1 MYEPV
6 QTCTRCGAGLTLDD
20 LRAPN
25 CKYCGTVFPHK
36 AQAAQHAELA
46 GQVMNQM
53 MAQQAQIQDQWRAAF
68 GAGPMPPTGPMGP
81 AMGPMGPMGPGM
93 PPPPGAPGSPYASP
107 QAIAAAHMMQ
117 VGQVQQQV
125 ARSVS
130 RTTTIV
136 MIVVGLSIVL
146 TIGGVL
152 ASVLMA
158 R

>member
-1 MYEPV
+1 MFEPV

-36 AQAAQHAELA
+36 AQAAQHAEMA

-53 MAQQAQIQDQWRAAF
+53 MAQQAQIQNQWRAGF
-68 GAGPMPPTGPMGP
+68 GVGPMPPP
-81 AMGPMGPMGPGM
+81 GPMGPMGPPMAM
-93 PPPPGAPGSPYASP
+93 PPPPGAPGSPYANP

-117 VGQVQQQV
+117 MGQVQQQV

-130 RTTTIV
+130 RTITIV
-136 MIVVGLSIVL
+136 MIVIALSVVL
-146 TIGGVL
+146 TIGGVVASFVL
-152 ASVLMA
+152 A